1 MCITKITMKR
11 KNMELVGKSKAFS
24 CNGVRM
30 LGQASINWEIRGL
43 LSIPS
48 NSLKHRENIAQ
59 AQ

>member
-1 MCITKITMKR
+1 
-11 KNMELVGKSKAFS
+11 MELVGKSKAFS